1 MSKRQKV
8 SRSYSKKVFKRTT
21 GQTTP
26 KNNTPTSHM
35 RGGRRA

>member
-1 MSKRQKV
+1 MKRQKV
-8 SRSYSKKVFKRTT
+8 KKSYSKKVFKRTA
-21 GQTTP
+21 GMTTK